1 MKILRAIGGWWYRF
15 INYMITWQLHRDA
28 VKHLN
33 KLTDRELKDIGLTR
47 GEIDRM
53 IWFKEDK
60 QDRGTKE

>member
-1 MKILRAIGGWWYRF
+1 
-15 INYMITWQLHRDA
+15 MITWQLHRDA

-60 QDRGTKE
+60 KDRGTKE

>member
-1 MKILRAIGGWWYRF
+1 MRILRAFGRWWYRF

-47 GEIDRM
+47 VDRD
-53 IWFKEDK
+53 WE
-60 QDRGTKE
+60 TYS